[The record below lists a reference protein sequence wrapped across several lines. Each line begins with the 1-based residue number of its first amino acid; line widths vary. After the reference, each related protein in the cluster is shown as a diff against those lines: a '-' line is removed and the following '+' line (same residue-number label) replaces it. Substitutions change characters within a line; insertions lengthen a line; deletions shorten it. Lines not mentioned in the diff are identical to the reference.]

1 MWSVNRLQVSS
12 GRQTLAACADWL
24 AVAVAIAL
32 PWSTTVTAV
41 LIVFWIATLIG
52 SWNFA
57 ERFHEPL
64 TLAGSLPIALWAL
77 AALGMLWATVPLAQR
92 IDGLNSFHKLVAI
105 PFLAIQFR
113 DSNRGIYVLI
123 GFLVSCAILLL
134 VSWALVLLP
143 GLAWRGRQ
151 RIEGGPVALGLPVK
165 DYIAQASMFTI
176 CILGLAEA
184 ALLAWRRSQ
193 PRLAVTLVVFASV
206 FLANILY
213 VATSRT
219 ALVALPVLLALFA
232 VTRLD
237 LKRFAGMLL
246 ALGVVVAAAWP
257 TSSYLRERVTGLVQ
271 EIRKYEPS
279 GTSSSAGER
288 LEFWRKS
295 MIIIAEAPVFGHGTG
310 SIREQFRH
318 AAQGQTG
325 MAALASANPHNQ
337 ILAVA
342 IQLGLLGALFLLAM
356 WIAHVRFVWGIG
368 LANGVGVA
376 VVVQNII
383 SSLFNSSLFDFTQG
397 WMYVVGVGVC
407 SGMVLR
413 ERAMNERARG
423 SS

>member
-1 MWSVNRLQVSS
+1 MVGKSIAGVFRASNLGSMLRLVGRCRGDSLALVDYCNRRSHCL
-12 GRQTLAACADWL
+12 L
-24 AVAVAIAL
+24 
-32 PWSTTVTAV
+32 
-41 LIVFWIATLIG
+41 IATLIG

-57 ERFHEPL
+57 EQFHEPW

-113 DSNRGIYVLI
+113 NSNRGIYVLI

-288 LEFWRKS
+288 LEFSRKS

-310 SIREQFRH
+310 SNSRAVSSRGTGSDRH
-318 AAQGQTG
+318 GRTCVSQSAQSNPGRG
-325 MAALASANPHNQ
+325 NSARATRRLIP
-337 ILAVA
+337 ARDVDRACA
-342 IQLGLLGALFLLAM
+342 ICLGHRTRP
-356 WIAHVRFVWGIG
+356 WSR
-368 LANGVGVA
+368 NGGRCPK
-376 VVVQNII
+376 
-383 SSLFNSSLFDFTQG
+383 
-397 WMYVVGVGVC
+397 YH
-407 SGMVLR
+407 
-413 ERAMNERARG
+413 
-423 SS
+423 